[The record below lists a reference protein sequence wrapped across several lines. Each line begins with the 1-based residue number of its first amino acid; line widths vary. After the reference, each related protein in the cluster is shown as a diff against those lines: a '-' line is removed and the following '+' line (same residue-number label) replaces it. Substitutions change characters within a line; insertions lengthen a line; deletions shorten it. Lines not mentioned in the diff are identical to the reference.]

1 MPFEYAV
8 RPFQSRDSFG
18 RIILPSTPSGAAER
32 ATLTWGSSA
41 SLPPGTLPTPTTMGV
56 NMKCCNETLTEDTR
70 TGDTHRIEAEND
82 PDSYIMV
89 HRATEVKL
97 QKKEENTCDDWYRKN
112 SYVAAGVKE
121 SFVGL
126 ADAIHASDKEFLP
139 AGAAAACRQTM
150 KLNPNTTEP
159 NPAAA

>member
-56 NMKCCNETLTEDTR
+56 NMKCCQEIR
-70 TGDTHRIEAEND
+70 TQDGAEMEPVNVQVQGPGAIEIPVKRSNVVLAKKQDEN
-82 PDSYIMV
+82 
-89 HRATEVKL
+89 H
-97 QKKEENTCDDWYRKN
+97 CDDWLAHN
-112 SYVAAGVKE
+112 SYVAASVKE
-121 SFVGL
+121 SFVGI
-126 ADAIHASDKEFLP
+126 ADAIHASDREFLP
-139 AGAAAACRQTM
+139 AGAAAACRE
-150 KLNPNTTEP
+150 KTTFKYDG
-159 NPAAA
+159 ASDAV